1 MQQLSPRI
9 FTPCPVPPLKVGVAN
24 ERRIAKT
31 LPAFPH
37 GRKVAVLLAS
47 ALTLPFFLVG
57 AEAPRPPN
65 VLLIAVDDLNTDVG
79 FLGASHAQ
87 TPEMDRLASRSTIFE
102 NAHCQAPICGPSRNS
117 FLTGRHPHR
126 TGLYSLE
133 PLYSEVEQL
142 RDVPTFPQ
150 WFRERG
156 YRSVML
162 GKIFHSRPDRRA
174 ADAIF
179 GGYNFGPFP
188 KKPIE
193 LPEKNPF
200 HPFYDFGAF
209 LEDQETTDYR
219 LANDAIREMRK
230 LAGGPL
236 PFFLSV
242 GFIRPHCPYYAPQRW
257 FDLHPIESI
266 PPYQDQT
273 ADLADLPPYAI
284 QLIPNE
290 DKFHR
295 FLLEEDR
302 ARRLLQ
308 SYRASISYVDHCI
321 GQLLAALR
329 EAGLEENTV
338 VVLFGDHGLQNGRK
352 NQWFKRTLWEAST
365 RVPLLV
371 SLPGQQQA
379 RRMTAPVGLIDLFPT
394 LCEIAGM
401 PQPDGLD
408 GLSLLGLLDGSDQGA
423 GRPPALTSHGP
434 GNFAVR
440 DDRWRYI
447 RYADGSEEL
456 YNHASDPDE
465 RHNLAGKPALAAEKT
480 RLGAYIPPKW
490 SDFAPNSKDLGS
502 PAFPQK

>member
-1 MQQLSPRI
+1 MKEPCQRISFPCVVTRSEVEVTNEPR
-9 FTPCPVPPLKVGVAN
+9 A
-24 ERRIAKT
+24 AKT
-31 LPAFPH
+31 LPAFPQ
-37 GRKVAVLLAS
+37 GRKVAALLAA
-47 ALTLPFFLVG
+47 ALTLPVFLAG

-79 FLGASHAQ
+79 FLGVSHAQ

-133 PLYSEVEQL
+133 PLYSDVEEL

-174 ADAIF
+174 ADGIF

-188 KKPIE
+188 EKPIE

-230 LAGGPL
+230 LAGGPQ

-273 ADLADLPPYAI
+273 ADLADLPAYAK

-290 DKFHR
+290 GKFHR

-308 SYRASISYVDHCI
+308 SYRASISYADHCI
-321 GQLLAALR
+321 GMLLAALR

-379 RRMTAPVGLIDLFPT
+379 RRVAAPVGLIDLFPT
-394 LCEIAGM
+394 LCEVAGM

-440 DDRWRYI
+440 DERWRYI

-456 YNHASDPDE
+456 YDHASDPDE
-465 RHNLAGKPALAAEKT
+465 RRNLAGEPALAAEKT
-480 RLGAYIPPKW
+480 RLGAFIPSIW
-490 SDFAPNSKDLGS
+490 SDFAPGSKDLGS
-502 PAFPQK
+502 SAFPGK